1 MALPHYSPQG
11 GSRHNVYAGSLV
23 GSEACLC
30 WLSQTCF
37 SAPFIYGLHFNL
49 FLIAYLTH
57 LAIKVKWRFDKCE
70 CF

>member
-1 MALPHYSPQG
+1 MPLSHYSLQG
-11 GSRHNVYAGSLV
+11 GSQHNGCAGSFV
-23 GSEACLC
+23 GSEASLC
-30 WLSQTCF
+30 WMSQKYLP
-37 SAPFIYGLHFNL
+37 APFIYGLHFNL